1 MRIRDLAR
9 HQNLAALQ
17 LHGVSAADL
26 GFAHPMGF
34 APPAFPQNNDGGTGS
49 TGGGGSTGSSGGSS
63 GDDDTDDDDGEKPVS
78 EMSDAEKAAFWRKQ
92 ARANER
98 KLKSAPRA
106 EDVEKLKADA
116 AELEKIRDSQRTD
129 SERAV
134 ARAETAEKK
143 LAELEPKLLRLEV
156 AYEKGLPA
164 KLAKRLTGS
173 TRAELEA
180 DADDL
185 LEEFGAVTDEQD
197 ETKRRKAKQDRSAA
211 RKDTAKDAG
220 VRGDKSDTKASVA
233 SGADLFAQR
242 RKKTTTAAS
251 AASA

>member
-26 GFAHPMGF
+26 GLTQPMGF
-34 APPAFPQNNDGGTGS
+34 ALPAFPQNNDGGTGS
-49 TGGGGSTGSSGGSS
+49 GGGGGGGSSSDDD
-63 GDDDTDDDDGEKPVS
+63 GDDDEGDVTEGR
-78 EMSDAEKAAFWRKQ
+78 KAPADMTPEEQ
-92 ARANER
+92 ARFYKRQMRQLDR
-98 KLKSAPRA
+98 KLKTAPRSD
-106 EDVEKLKADA
+106 EVEELRKAK
-116 AELEKIRDSQRTD
+116 AELDQIKQSQLSD
-129 SERAV
+129 SEKAV

-156 AYEKGLPA
+156 AYEKGLPS

-185 LEEFGAVTDEQD
+185 LEEFGAVTEEKD
-197 ETKRRKAKQDRSAA
+197 ETQRRKAKQERSAA

-233 SGADLFAQR
+233 SGADLFAAR
-242 RKKTTTAAS
+242 RKKTTTAA
-251 AASA
+251 

>member
-17 LHGVSAADL
+17 LHGVSPADL
-26 GFAHPMGF
+26 GLAHPMGF
-34 APPAFPQNNDGGTGS
+34 ALPAFPQNNDGGTGS
-49 TGGGGSTGSSGGSS
+49 TGGGGAGGSTGSSGGSS
-63 GDDDTDDDDGEKPVS
+63 GSSDDDDDDQGEKPLDQ
-78 EMSDAEKAAFWRKQ
+78 MSDAEKAAFWRKQ

-98 KLKSAPRA
+98 KLKSAPRGD
-106 EDVEKLKADA
+106 EVEELRKAK
-116 AELEKIRDSQRTD
+116 AELDQIKQSQLSD
-129 SERAV
+129 SEKAV
-134 ARAETAEKK
+134 ARAEAAEKK

-156 AYEKGLPA
+156 AYEKGLPS

-185 LEEFGAVTDEQD
+185 LEEFGAATEEKD
-197 ETKRRKAKQDRSAA
+197 ETQRRKAKQERSAA

-233 SGADLFAQR
+233 SGADLFAAR
-242 RKKTTTAAS
+242 RKKTTTAA
-251 AASA
+251 